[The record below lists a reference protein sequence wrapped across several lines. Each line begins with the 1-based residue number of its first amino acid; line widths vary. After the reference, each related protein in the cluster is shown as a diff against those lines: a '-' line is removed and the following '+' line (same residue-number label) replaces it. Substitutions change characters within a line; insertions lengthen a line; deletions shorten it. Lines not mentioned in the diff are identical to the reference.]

1 MTEADRDDRA
11 DSARALLSRALGWS
25 VAVVFVLI
33 VAAQQTN
40 GPIVDTRRDIA
51 LTMFFAI
58 KQDIPVAT
66 LFLLAFVGWR
76 MRVGRTSG
84 TPTRMALGGRQAG
97 AMLGAAALG
106 IWLLRL
112 FAFADYDLSRDEQM
126 VSFDAAIFRSGHL
139 YAPIP
144 AFWRQFTDALNVA
157 YTLPIGDRE
166 GWVSNYLPGNAA
178 LRALL
183 GTVVPPSLIGGLFVA
198 VGGMA
203 LWRLA
208 LRLFPESASTRTV
221 MLLLYLGSSQ
231 VIVTGTTTYA
241 MTAHMAANLVW
252 LWLFLQRRPIAQAG
266 AIAVGFVATGLHQP
280 LFHPLFVAPFLI
292 LLWRERAWK
301 ELGIYVIAY
310 GLIGLFW
317 LGWQP
322 WLSSLGVHAVPA
334 AHQIDGVS
342 ALDRLRAAMR
352 PVDQYSL
359 WVMGANLLRFVAWQH
374 LALLPLALIPLL
386 TRGRG
391 EPLTMALWLGPL
403 LLVVV
408 LTIILPI
415 QANGWGYRY
424 LAGFIGSLILL
435 AGMGWHWLEQR
446 GAAPARAFLVATA
459 LSLLALLPIH
469 VWMAAGQIRAYA
481 LAAEAVRN
489 IDADVVVVDEG
500 IRFSEDLVLNRP
512 DLTNRPILLRGAFLK
527 PAEMAVLCRG
537 RTIAFADAPVLS
549 SVSDLFRLPHPVQAT
564 PEQQQLQQ
572 AAKAAGCRIR
582 PYPASRERAPGRGPA
597 DRQPDIAPV
606 VAEQDDRRCRR
617 GQPHR
622 PAGKIVEQIE
632 RRPGQR
638 HAEQRTTHEA
648 GQRRQPRRLAIGHL
662 RMPDVADQ
670 PPGEPREQDVG
681 EERPVEQVHR
691 DQHGIADQ
699 SAESGADQVAQA
711 ARAEQHGDAFAEAH
725 LTALR
730 PC

>member
-1 MTEADRDDRA
+1 MTEADREERA
-11 DSARALLSRALGWS
+11 GAARALLLRALGWS
-25 VAVVFVLI
+25 IAVIFVLI

-40 GPIVDTRRDIA
+40 GPIVETRRDIA

-76 MRVGRTSG
+76 MRAGRTS
-84 TPTRMALGGRQAG
+84 TPAPRLALSGWQAG
-97 AMLGAAALG
+97 AILCAAALG

-126 VSFDAAIFRSGHL
+126 VTFDAAIFRSGHL
-139 YAPIP
+139 FAPIP
-144 AFWRQFTDALNVA
+144 VFWRQFTDALNVA

-183 GTVVPPSLIGGLFVA
+183 GTVVPPSLIGALLVV
-198 VGGMA
+198 VGGLA
-203 LWRLA
+203 LWRIA
-208 LRLFPESASTRTV
+208 LRLFPASASTRTV

-241 MTAHMAANLVW
+241 MTAHMTANLLW
-252 LWLFLQRRPIAQAG
+252 LWLFFQRRPLAQAG

-280 LFHPLFVAPFLI
+280 LFHPLFVAPFLL

-301 ELGIYVIAY
+301 ELAGYVIAY

-322 WLSSLGVHAVPA
+322 WLSSLGLHPVPA
-334 AHQIDGVS
+334 AAQVDGIN

-386 TRGRG
+386 RNRRA

-403 LLVVV
+403 LLVAV

-459 LSLLALLPIH
+459 LSLLVLLPVH

-481 LAAEAVRN
+481 KAAAAVRS

-512 DLTNRPILLRGAFLK
+512 DLTNRPILLRVVFLK
-527 PAEMAVLCRG
+527 PKDMALLCRG
-537 RTIAFADAPVLS
+537 RSIAFADAPLLA
-549 SVSDLFRLPHPVQAT
+549 SVSDLFRLPRPIAAT
-564 PEQQQLQQ
+564 PEQQQLKQ
-572 AAKAAGCRIR
+572 AAQAAGCRIR
-582 PYPASRERAPGRGPA
+582 PTEP
-597 DRQPDIAPV
+597 
-606 VAEQDDRRCRR
+606 R
-617 GQPHR
+617 GQ
-622 PAGKIVEQIE
+622 G
-632 RRPGQR
+632 
-638 HAEQRTTHEA
+638 EA
-648 GQRRQPRRLAIGHL
+648 A
-662 RMPDVADQ
+662 
-670 PPGEPREQDVG
+670 
-681 EERPVEQVHR
+681 
-691 DQHGIADQ
+691 
-699 SAESGADQVAQA
+699 S
-711 ARAEQHGDAFAEAH
+711 
-725 LTALR
+725 
-730 PC
+730 